1 MKSPIILSFA
11 TAVLLIADTLAPQIF
26 IMSAVAADAATQTAT
41 ATRIAAAEENL
52 FTGHTS
58 TYSAAPVLLRYAQLP
73 GGIRKGQQTPTL
85 ILFADGHLQVFYPDY
100 MKRAGNYTAQL
111 NPEQLAQL
119 QQQLADPALLAMD
132 AAAIRSEIN
141 RRQQLD
147 QAVTTEIRS
156 TVDTTALYLEVH
168 AVQAPTGIAPLSE
181 AQEKIQRVYWHGL
194 QDALVHYPEHPALQQ
209 LDHLSQTLNAIMRQS
224 DLMKTHE

>member
-1 MKSPIILSFA
+1 MKPPIILSVA
-11 TAVLLIADTLAPQIF
+11 TAVLLIADTLAPQIC
-26 IMSAVAADAATQTAT
+26 ITPAVAADVTTQTA
-41 ATRIAAAEENL
+41 ARIAAAVENL
-52 FTGHTS
+52 FTGHTL
-58 TYSAAPVLLRYAQLP
+58 TYAAAPVLLRYAQLP
-73 GGIRKGQQTPTL
+73 GGIRKGQQVPSL

-132 AAAIRSEIN
+132 TAAIRSEIN

-147 QAVTTEIRS
+147 QAVTTEIRG

-168 AVQAPTGIAPLSE
+168 AAQTPTGIAPLSE
-181 AQEKIQRVYWHGL
+181 AQEKIQRVYWYGL
-194 QDALVHYPEHPALQQ
+194 QDALVHYPEHSALQQ
-209 LDHLSQTLNAIMRQS
+209 LNRLSQTLNTIMRQS
-224 DLMKTHE
+224 GLMKTHE